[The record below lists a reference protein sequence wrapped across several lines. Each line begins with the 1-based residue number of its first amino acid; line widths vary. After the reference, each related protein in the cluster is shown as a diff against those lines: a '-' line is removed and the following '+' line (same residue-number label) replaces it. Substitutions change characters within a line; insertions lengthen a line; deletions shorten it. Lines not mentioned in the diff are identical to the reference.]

1 MTKFCP
7 ECGTKQRDDN
17 NHYCPNCGFD
27 FSSLERDSNL
37 NLVDSDNDKILDL
50 DNSSVDVPIEP
61 LDKEDSKF
69 AAEAKSSVAS
79 SDSSASSSSA
89 KSPISSIDSSTS
101 SSSAPR
107 SSTKK
112 PSTSSVKVS
121 SSSTKRTK
129 NYSSNSSKNDL
140 LSNLSFNK
148 CFLAFAVLLIIMV
161 IGGMILDATVTEPY
175 SDDGLT
181 SFMYESNNYNLDSFI
196 EDYNSY
202 DDSDSESDYLS
213 YAAYDVSTIL
223 KN

>member
-27 FSSLERDSNL
+27 FSSLEKDSNL
-37 NLVDSDNDKILDL
+37 NWAGSEKDLNL

-69 AAEAKSSVAS
+69 AADAKSSVAS
-79 SDSSASSSSA
+79 SDSSASSSSKVSASSSA
-89 KSPISSIDSSTS
+89 KSPTS
-101 SSSAPR
+101 SSSPR

-112 PSTSSVKVS
+112 PSTSSAKVS

-161 IGGMILDATVTEPY
+161 IGGMILEATETEPY

-181 SFMYESNNYNLDSFI
+181 SFMYESNNYDLNSFLEDSNN
-196 EDYNSY
+196 YY
-202 DDSDSESDYLS
+202 DDSDSDYLS
-213 YAAYDVSTIL
+213 YGYDDISTIL
-223 KN
+223 NN

>member
-27 FSSLERDSNL
+27 FSRLEKDSNL
-37 NLVDSDNDKILDL
+37 KLADSKKDDG
-50 DNSSVDVPIEP
+50 NSSVDVPISSLEGS
-61 LDKEDSKF
+61 EDSKF
-69 AAEAKSSVAS
+69 DTDAKSNVDSN
-79 SDSSASSSSA
+79 DSSVSSSNN
-89 KSPISSIDSSTS
+89 KLSSGSSV
-101 SSSAPR
+101 PR

-112 PSTSSVKVS
+112 PSTTAKVS

-129 NYSSNSSKNDL
+129 NYSSKSYNNDF

-148 CFLAFAVLLIIMV
+148 CFLAFAVLLIILFV
-161 IGGMILDATVTEPY
+161 IGMISDATETEPY

-181 SFMYESNNYNLDSFI
+181 SFMYESDNYNLDSFI

-202 DDSDSESDYLS
+202 DDSDYDSGYLS
-213 YAAYDVSTIL
+213 YANYGVSTIL
-223 KN
+223 KK

>member
-27 FSSLERDSNL
+27 FSRLETDSNL
-37 NLVDSDNDKILDL
+37 NLADSKKDD
-50 DNSSVDVPIEP
+50 DNSSVDVPISSLEGS
-61 LDKEDSKF
+61 EDSKF
-69 AAEAKSSVAS
+69 DTDAKSNVDSN
-79 SDSSASSSSA
+79 DSSVSSSNN
-89 KSPISSIDSSTS
+89 KLSSGSSV
-101 SSSAPR
+101 PR

-112 PSTSSVKVS
+112 PSTTAKVS

-129 NYSSNSSKNDL
+129 NYSSKSYNNDF

-148 CFLAFAVLLIIMV
+148 CFLAFAVLLIILFV
-161 IGGMILDATVTEPY
+161 IGMISDATETEPY

-181 SFMYESNNYNLDSFI
+181 SFMYESDNYNLDSFI

-202 DDSDSESDYLS
+202 DDSDYDSDYLS
-213 YAAYDVSTIL
+213 YANYGVSTIL

>member
-27 FSSLERDSNL
+27 FSRLEKDSSL
-37 NLVDSDNDKILDL
+37 NLADSKKDD
-50 DNSSVDVPIEP
+50 DNSSVDVPISP
-61 LDKEDSKF
+61 LEGSEDSKF
-69 AAEAKSSVAS
+69 GTDAKSNVDSRDSAS
-79 SDSSASSSSA
+79 SSNKVSASSSA
-89 KSPISSIDSSTS
+89 KSPNS
-101 SSSAPR
+101 SSSPR

-112 PSTSSVKVS
+112 PASSSAKVS

-129 NYSSNSSKNDL
+129 NYSSKSYNNGF

-148 CFLAFAVLLIIMV
+148 CFLAFAVLLIILV
-161 IGGMILDATVTEPY
+161 IIGMISDATETEPY

-181 SFMYESNNYNLDSFI
+181 SFMYESNNYNLNSFLD
-196 EDYNSY
+196 DYNSY
-202 DDSDSESDYLS
+202 DDSDYDSDYLS
-213 YAAYDVSTIL
+213 YANYDVSTIL